1 MGEQA
6 SNGEGILK
14 LGCLRRFCVLQL
26 RPMVSWKSDM
36 RTDLLRKRVL
46 SAMIGMALLGCGM
59 RLTAQNKAK
68 GQNEDGDLVREIH
81 PVPTPTPFPIDAH
94 TRTLS
99 ALPFLPPE
107 RMAMADQ
114 ELVAANQME
123 IARRAGLQGFD
134 LERGDGA
141 GWGYEQA
148 VCPVFPDHLIL
159 DYSRSNG
166 AGDVS
171 LFSVVIPRG
180 SATGGHVRVIPVRR
194 RSYSL
199 WTPAASNELTV
210 NDFNHMVKEGGK
222 GVDPDWLTLGLCY
235 TALAGGHVRAALVP
249 ATAADEVYPLFVPAK
264 LSVSGM
270 GGAQIHLADLT
281 HYPEPKAKAMDWVLT
296 FAQSGR
302 LLKVK
307 HEVADEVYER
317 PLPATPQEKAV
328 PVKGQVI
335 EVSKPGN

>member
-1 MGEQA
+1 
-6 SNGEGILK
+6 
-14 LGCLRRFCVLQL
+14 
-26 RPMVSWKSDM
+26 M
-36 RTDLLRKRVL
+36 RTDLLRNQLV
-46 SAMIGMALLGCGM
+46 SAMVGMALLGCGM

-68 GQNEDGDLVREIH
+68 GQDVDGDLVREIH
-81 PVPTPTPFPIDAH
+81 PIPTPTPFPIDAH
-94 TRTLS
+94 TRTVP
-99 ALPFLPPE
+99 ALEFLPPE
-107 RMAMADQ
+107 RMAVADQ
-114 ELVAANQME
+114 ELVLDNQAE
-123 IARRAGLQGFD
+123 IARRAGLQGFH
-134 LERGDGA
+134 LERGLGG

-159 DYSRSNG
+159 DYSRDGG

-222 GVDPDWLTLGLCY
+222 GLDPDWLTLGLCY
-235 TALAGGHVRAALVP
+235 AALAGGHVRAALVP
-249 ATAADEVYPLFVPAK
+249 AKAADAVYPMFVPAK
-264 LSVSGM
+264 LSVSGL
-270 GGAQIHLADLT
+270 GGAEIHLADIT
-281 HYPEPKAKAMDWVLT
+281 HYPEPKVKAMDWVLT
-296 FAQSGR
+296 FAQNGR

-317 PLPATPQEKAV
+317 PLPATPAEKAV
-328 PVKGQVI
+328 PVKGEVI
-335 EVSKPGN
+335 DISKHGN